1 MSTEARAVL
10 RVRTLIAAARRLA
23 DPGDPLGVEARVELP
38 VTTGLSPE
46 GVDLALGRCLETH
59 PSDDEVLAL
68 VRSVPRVPRAHV
80 LLSANVFVAAHRA
93 VALALAA
100 SEDVFV
106 RPSRREPVTL
116 RLLER
121 GAPGLFRAVER
132 LGPRAGDH
140 LWAYGD
146 TDTLD
151 SVRREAPEGVATH
164 AHGPGFGVVFV
175 DATEAAPRDLTV
187 TAAAVADDVVPF
199 DQRGCL
205 SPRVVF
211 ALGGPS
217 RIRAFAEALSEA
229 LARAGRQIPLG
240 RLDSEELAGRA
251 RYRDTLLAT
260 GTLLPSGDGFVGLD
274 LDGRAV
280 AVPPVGRNVHVMRCA
295 GPEHVTGALGSAV
308 TSIAVAGD
316 GALVERVSSLFPHAR
331 VTEPGRMQTPPFDGP
346 VDRRPA

>member
-1 MSTEARAVL
+1 MTAEARAVL
-10 RVRTLIAAARRLA
+10 RVRALIAAARRVA
-23 DPGDPLGVEARVELP
+23 DPADSLGIEARAELP
-38 VTTGLSPE
+38 VTTGLSLE
-46 GVDLALGRCLETH
+46 GVELALTRCLETH
-59 PSDDEVLAL
+59 PSDDEIMAL
-68 VRSVPRVPRAHV
+68 VRSVPRAPRAHV

-121 GAPGLFRAVER
+121 GTPGLFQAVER
-132 LGPRAGDH
+132 LEPRAGDH
-140 LWAYGD
+140 LWAYGE

-151 SVRREAPEGVATH
+151 SVRREVPEGVTTH

-175 DATEAAPRDLTV
+175 DATQAAPRDLTV
-187 TAAAVADDVVPF
+187 TAEAIADDVVPF

-211 ALGGPS
+211 VLGEPS
-217 RIRAFAEALSEA
+217 GIRAFAEALSEA
-229 LARAGRQIPLG
+229 LARAGRRIPLG
-240 RLDSEELAGRA
+240 QLDSEELAGRA
-251 RYRDTLLAT
+251 RYRDTMLAT

-280 AVPPVGRNVHVMRCA
+280 TVPPAGRNVHVMRCA
-295 GPEHVTGALGSAV
+295 GPERVIGALGSAV
-308 TSIAVAGD
+308 ASIAVAGD
-316 GALVERVSSLFPHAR
+316 RALVERISSLFPHAR
-331 VTEPGRMQTPPFDGP
+331 VTGPGRMQTPSFDGP
-346 VDRRPA
+346 VDRRPT